1 MVKYDAGELVLVN
14 LSSGK
19 ILRKPCPEH
28 IIDQYLGGRGLASY
42 LLYRFLQ
49 KEVEPLSPENMLIF
63 SAGLLC
69 GTRMITSSRLHI
81 GARSPLTGLIGIS
94 NGGGKF
100 AAELKACGI
109 IALIVTGRA
118 EKPVFINIEDGKIT
132 IEDASFAWGLKTSE
146 ARKALREKV
155 LDSKAKI
162 VVIGPAG
169 EKLSSLGCV
178 ITDTGH
184 ACGRTGM
191 GAIMGSKNLKAVVV
205 RKTRRNGSSASKE
218 VVETVKEYTSKLKKL
233 PCWEEWTTSGS
244 SSSVTWTD
252 EQGASGAKNFSQVTF
267 EGVKTACGSYYKDL
281 VQRYHACYN
290 CPIHCRAFVKI
301 DRGRH
306 KGFLGDRGE
315 YEPLSSW
322 GPRCGNADGL
332 ESIYL
337 CNLCDEYGIDSV
349 GTGNIVAFAMEL
361 YEKGILTKEK
371 TGGLEL
377 NWGNVE
383 AMEAMVHQIAN
394 RTTWLGD
401 VLAQGM
407 VKAGRIIG
415 GDALNYAYHVKG
427 LSITIMDPRGF
438 KATGL
443 GYAVSSRG
451 GDFGYVYAKPE
462 YSYTPEQALKVYGT
476 EKAADRLAEEGK
488 ALMVR
493 QCVCACAVIDSL
505 GMCKI
510 PEFGMIGD
518 FNLMEAARILSA
530 VQERYVEP
538 SKLLKVGERIFNTE
552 RLVNLRLG
560 ATGQDDTLPRKF
572 LTEPV
577 PEGPSKG
584 SVVNLKK
591 MLREFYSLMGWNENG
606 SISIAKKKEL
616 GLEEFAGEEDI
627 EIFMSTRA

>member
-1 MVKYDAGELVLVN
+1 LVKYDAGELVLVN

-301 DRGRH
+301 DRG
-306 KGFLGDRGE
+306 
-315 YEPLSSW
+315 
-322 GPRCGNADGL
+322 
-332 ESIYL
+332 
-337 CNLCDEYGIDSV
+337 
-349 GTGNIVAFAMEL
+349 

-505 GMCKI
+505 GICKI

-530 VQERYVEP
+530 IQERYVEP

-627 EIFMSTRA
+627 EMFMSTRA